1 MNSLKASMSPCSETK
16 SVNSLTLLFSEEIC
30 YFNPAMV
37 LSFAS
42 IALAYCLLRFSKIPA
57 SQTSLYRHIKKL
69 RAKAYEIPIASEQK
83 HEVVPIEV
91 ADPAEEAQA
100 ISAEGSGGMDIVS
113 EDHQEHGSRIHI
125 HCGSFLMDIDSG
137 ADHRTLRDT
146 LSILQKLC

>member
-1 MNSLKASMSPCSETK
+1 MPKAIFKTDQEWFELIQLCRTSGLNDKEFCREYG
-16 SVNSLTLLFSEEIC
+16 I
-30 YFNPAMV
+30 
-37 LSFAS
+37 
-42 IALAYCLLRFSKIPA
+42 

-100 ISAEGSGGMDIVS
+100 ISVEGSGGMDIVS